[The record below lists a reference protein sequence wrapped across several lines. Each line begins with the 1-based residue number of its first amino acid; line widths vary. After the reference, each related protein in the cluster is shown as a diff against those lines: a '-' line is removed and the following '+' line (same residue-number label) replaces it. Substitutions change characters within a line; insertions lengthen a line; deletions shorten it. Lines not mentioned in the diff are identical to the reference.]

1 MSPASPHGESS
12 CWVNGGAVVAVFVE
26 KHYPERVA
34 FDMLRQVRNSESKP
48 LTLIPT
54 LRTLTPYT
62 LQPQT
67 STLIPEP

>member
-1 MSPASPHGESS
+1 
-12 CWVNGGAVVAVFVE
+12 VVAVFVE

-62 LQPQT
+62 LQQQT